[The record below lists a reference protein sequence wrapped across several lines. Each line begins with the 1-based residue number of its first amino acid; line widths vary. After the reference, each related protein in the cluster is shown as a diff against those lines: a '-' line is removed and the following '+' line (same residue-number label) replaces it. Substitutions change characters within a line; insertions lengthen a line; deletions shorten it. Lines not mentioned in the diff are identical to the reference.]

1 MELISGFATHQPRSS
16 LLQDDFFERYTPLQ
30 ERYHALHLELVE
42 YKQKANYWEAQFG
55 QSKAREDALKLAV
68 EELKAK
74 LKKREERL
82 FGRKSE
88 KGTASKES
96 GKNTNDQNPK
106 KNRGQQLGSSGHGRR
121 EHNDLPC
128 VEEVVSLAPEEA
140 RCSCCGLP
148 YEELWGS
155 EDSDILE
162 IIHVQGYCRKVH
174 RKRYKRQCV
183 CPSNLDPEIV
193 TPPPADRLIP
203 KSNMGVSIWV
213 FLLLNKYGYQHPMYR
228 VLKQLSGYGLTLPQG
243 TVTDGLQKLLPLFV
257 PLYDLIVE
265 RNQSAIHWHADET
278 GWKVFEALEGKAN
291 NRWFLW
297 IFRNVET
304 MVYKIHPTRSAAVL
318 REHFG
323 EDHPGGTLN
332 VDRYSAYK
340 AIAKAGLFIL
350 AFCWAHVRRDFLA
363 HAKAYKQ
370 QEAWGL
376 AWVELIAGLYH
387 INNQRIEHAAGSQ
400 LFITYDRQLRDAIF
414 KMHETLKLQRADETL
429 LPASRKLLDSLQ
441 NHWEGL
447 TIFVERPEIPMDNNK
462 AESGLRSPVVGRKGY
477 YGSGSIWSAE
487 LAAVLFTILGT
498 LKLAGINWHTWLSAY
513 LQECIFYGGNPPNAV
528 ERFLPWNM
536 IPKVKE
542 LLSRPPKY
550 ETPILNSS

>member
-1 MELISGFATHQPRSS
+1 MELTSALATYQQRPF
-16 LLQDDFFERYTPLQ
+16 LLQDDFFERHTPLQ

-55 QSKAREDALKLAV
+55 QSKAREEILKREN

-74 LKKREERL
+74 LKKREQQL

-88 KGTASKES
+88 KETATGES
-96 GKNTNDQNPK
+96 GKNTDKNPK
-106 KNRGQQLGSSGHGRR
+106 KNRGQQTGSVGHGRR
-121 EHNDLPC
+121 DYTALPS
-128 VEEVVSLAPEEA
+128 VEETVVLSPDEA
-140 RCSCCGLP
+140 CCACCGLP
-148 YEELWGS
+148 YEELGGS

-162 IIHVQGYCRKVH
+162 IIQVQGYCRKIH
-174 RKRYKRQCV
+174 RKRYKRQCA
-183 CPSNLDPEIV
+183 CPANLDPEIV

-203 KSNMGVSIWV
+203 KSNIGVSIWV
-213 FLLLNKYGYQHPMYR
+213 FLLLNKYGYQHPMHR
-228 VLKQLSGYGLTLPQG
+228 VLQQLSGSGLSLPQG

-278 GWKVFEALEGKAN
+278 GWKVFEVLEGKAN

-297 IFRNVET
+297 IFRNAET
-304 MVYKIHPTRSAAVL
+304 MVYKIHPTRSAQVL

-323 EDHPGGTLN
+323 EEHPGGILN

-340 AIAKAGLFIL
+340 AIARAGLFIL

-387 INNQRIEHAAGSQ
+387 INNQRILHEPKSQ
-400 LFITYDRQLRDAIF
+400 LFIAHDRQLKDSVA
-414 KMHETLKLQRADETL
+414 KMRETLNIQRADQTL
-429 LPASRKLLDSLQ
+429 LPASKKLLDSLEH
-441 NHWEGL
+441 HWDGL
-447 TIFVERPEIPMDNNK
+447 TIFVEHPEIPMDNNL
-462 AESGLRSPVVGRKGY
+462 AENGLRSPVVGKKGY

-487 LAAVLFTILGT
+487 FAAVMFTIFGT
-498 LKLAGINWHTWLSAY
+498 LKLAGINWHSWLAGY
-513 LQECIFYGGNPPNAV
+513 LQECLFFGGKVPDAV

-536 IPKVKE
+536 IPRVKE
-542 LLSRPPKY
+542 LLSKPPKY

>member
-1 MELISGFATHQPRSS
+1 MELISGFTTRQPQSS
-16 LLQDDFFERYTPLQ
+16 LLQDDFFERYIPLQ
-30 ERYHALHLELVE
+30 ARYHALHLELVE
-42 YKQKANYWEAQFG
+42 YKQKANDWEAQFG
-55 QSKAREDALKLAV
+55 QSKAREEVLKL
-68 EELKAK
+68 ESEGLKAK
-74 LKKREERL
+74 LKKREQQL

-88 KGTASKES
+88 KGTATGES
-96 GKNTNDQNPK
+96 SKNTDNKNPK
-106 KNRGQQLGSSGHGRR
+106 KNRGQQAGSVGHGRR
-121 EHNDLPC
+121 DPTDLPS
-128 VEEVVSLAPEEA
+128 VEETVALSPDKA
-140 RCSCCGLP
+140 CCTCCGLP
-148 YEELWGS
+148 YEELAGS
-155 EDSDILE
+155 EDSDVLE
-162 IIHVQGYCRKVH
+162 IIQVQGYCRKIH

-183 CPSNLDPEIV
+183 CSSNLDPQMV

-203 KSNMGVSIWV
+203 KSNIGVSIWV
-213 FLLLNKYGYQHPMYR
+213 VLLLNKYGYQHPMCR

-265 RNQSAIHWHADET
+265 RNQSATHWHADET
-278 GWKVFEALEGKAN
+278 GWKVFAALEGKAN

-340 AIAKAGLFIL
+340 AIAKTGLFIL

-387 INNQRIEHAAGSQ
+387 INHQRI
-400 LFITYDRQLRDAIF
+400 
-414 KMHETLKLQRADETL
+414 L
-429 LPASRKLLDSLQ
+429 L
-441 NHWEGL
+441 WEL
-447 TIFVERPEIPMDNNK
+447 
-462 AESGLRSPVVGRKGY
+462 
-477 YGSGSIWSAE
+477 
-487 LAAVLFTILGT
+487 
-498 LKLAGINWHTWLSAY
+498 
-513 LQECIFYGGNPPNAV
+513 
-528 ERFLPWNM
+528 
-536 IPKVKE
+536 
-542 LLSRPPKY
+542 
-550 ETPILNSS
+550 